1 MKKLLTVLALLT
13 ATNGYCYNE
22 QDIDL
27 SNHSNQH
34 GAIFQAVNKKEYYK
48 DVPYNTIR
56 ESKCTK
62 DDYKSIKKTAKYL
75 KDKEQPFWVYK
86 YCKSGEYVYKTQDI
100 IEAYNNY
107 RFHLNE
113 RLNNMQD
120 YKVLDNVASYLPVNI
135 QKGSN
140 YLYYLGMRNNII
152 EWSDKNNQLTITL
165 PVMFSGIITKMTLE
179 NNQIKVYEIFTY
191 ERPDNMPKDGYKDLF
206 VK

>member
-1 MKKLLTVLALLT
+1 MKKLLTVLVLLT

-34 GAIFQAVNKKEYYK
+34 GAIFQAVDKKEYYK

-86 YCKSGEYVYKTQDI
+86 YCKSGEYVYNTQDI

-165 PVMFSGIITKMTLE
+165 PVMFSGIITKITLE

-191 ERPDNMPKDGYKDLF
+191 ERPENMPKDGYKDLF